1 MADPN
6 SWTALEDFKACLEE
20 IQIANGFFTDAG
32 LYVTLEPSQIPEA
45 QGALIALALDS
56 LSPSVPPAPPR
67 THRQATV
74 LLVGKVGTGVDN
86 AQLSLHRLIADI
98 ERALTGQQRRF
109 GAGRAFPTFVSATP
123 IPPDKGINW
132 IGVELRYTTHVL
144 IG

>member
-1 MADPN
+1 VADPN
-6 SWTALEDFKACLEE
+6 SWAVLEDCKACLED

-32 LYVTLEPSQIPEA
+32 LYVTLEPSQIPES
-45 QGALIALALDS
+45 QGALIALALDG
-56 LSPSVPPAPPR
+56 LAPSVPPAPPR
-67 THRQATV
+67 THRQAT
-74 LLVGKVGTGVDN
+74 LLMVGKVGTGIDN

-98 ERALTGQQRRF
+98 DRALTGQQRRF

-132 IGVELRYTTHVL
+132 IGVEVRYTTHVL